1 MVNPQRSGWRSETR
15 LCACGL
21 LELERSVL
29 AICRPT
35 SEDIR
40 WRNTTGKT
48 SSVPS
53 EFCRKKVLREGY

>member
-15 LCACGL
+15 LCTCGV

-29 AICRPT
+29 GISRPT
-35 SEDIR
+35 SGDIR
-40 WRNTTGKT
+40 WRNSTGKT
-48 SSVPS
+48 GSVLS